1 MNSNNVMFGLLIIF
15 ILVTLVA
22 IVMCFMNNGTGTNA
36 DQDQDNSPVTTVVKD
51 MNRTYNRFYWGNSE
65 LN

>member
-15 ILVTLVA
+15 VLVTLVA
-22 IVMCFMNNGTGTNA
+22 IIMCFMNNGNGTN
-36 DQDQDNSPVTTVVKD
+36 QNQDNSPVTTVVKD